1 MFNKNSNKT
10 LWIIFVVL
18 FIATILIFSSES
30 TKRERTFDKDII
42 KIDTSAVTEI
52 LLYPKSQKGKEV
64 KLTKVGNEW
73 NVIAENGKKYKTPKA
88 KVKNLLVQ
96 ILRIKPKRLAAR
108 SKDKFAK
115 YEVLDSVA
123 TRVAVKEGDKETLNL
138 IIGKFAFQQ
147 PRSMSTFVRLAGSN
161 DIYEVDGFLDM
172 IFNKTVNNFRDETVI
187 KSDKSKWNRLTF
199 ELPNE
204 TYELENN
211 GKTWLLN
218 GIPTDSAKTA
228 IALSTLARITNSNFV
243 DIENNKLPKIESKL
257 TIENDLGKPIIVTAF
272 KDSSNYII
280 HSSQNVENYFNGKNL
295 GDKIFLTKDK
305 FFPDK
310 KEKK

>member
-10 LWIIFVVL
+10 LWIIFAVL
-18 FIATILIFSSES
+18 LLAAVLIFSSES
-30 TKRERTFDKDII
+30 TKRERTFNTNII

-64 KLTKVGNEW
+64 KITKVDNDW
-73 NVIAENGKKYKTPKA
+73 NVLAENGKKYKTPKA

-123 TRVAVKEGDKETLNL
+123 TRVVVKEGDKESLNL

-147 PRSMSTFVRLAGSN
+147 PRSMSTFVRLAGSS

-172 IFNKTVNNFRDETVI
+172 IFNKTANNFRDETVI
-187 KSDKSKWNRLTF
+187 KSDKNKWNRLTF
-199 ELPNE
+199 ELPDE

-211 GKTWLLN
+211 GKAWLLN

-228 IALSTLARITNSNFV
+228 KTLSALARITNSNFA
-243 DIENNKLPKIESKL
+243 DIENNKLPKVESKL
-257 TIENDLGKPIIVTAF
+257 TIENDLGKPIIVTAL